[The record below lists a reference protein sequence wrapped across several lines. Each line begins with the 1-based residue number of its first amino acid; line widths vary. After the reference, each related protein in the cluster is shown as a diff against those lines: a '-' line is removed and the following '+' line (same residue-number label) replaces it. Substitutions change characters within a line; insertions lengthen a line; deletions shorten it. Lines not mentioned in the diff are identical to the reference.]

1 MSLLNE
7 EHGRYKTF
15 SRRALLLGGGQLLLF
30 GGLAARLYEL
40 QIVENERYATLAEEN
55 RVSLRLL
62 APPRGRIL
70 DRYGTPVAV
79 NEHNYRVML
88 VAEQAADIERTLDR
102 LSRIVQLSEAEK
114 RRILDD
120 VHAKRPFVPVKVA
133 ENLSWETVSRI
144 EVNAPRLPGVNID
157 VGQTRAYPHGAALSH
172 VLGYVGAVDK
182 KDMRKDDPLLEVPG
196 FFVGKTGLEKQY
208 DTALRGEA
216 GTSQVEVNA
225 VGRTIRELDRDPGKP
240 GHDLVTTLDTELQK
254 RAHARISNARS
265 ASTVI
270 LDVSTGDVLA
280 LASTPSF
287 DNNTFA
293 LGISEQRW
301 RELTRNPYDPL
312 ANKATTGAYNP
323 GSTFKMVVAAA
334 AMANGVAPD
343 HEVHCPGY
351 YDLGDARFHCW
362 AQWGHGKL
370 DMVGGFKHSCDVYFY
385 DLARRVGIDAI
396 AETARQFGMGAPL
409 GIDLPG
415 EAGGTMPT
423 KDWKNRKLGE
433 PWQLGETLV
442 CGIGQGYVLSTPLQL
457 AVMTARIATGRAVA
471 PRIGRRLVAEQREN
485 QSFAPESFEKMGV
498 REEHLEVLR
507 TGMDA
512 VVNSRGGTAHS
523 ARLRELDAD
532 MAGKT
537 GTSQVR
543 RISAEERRE
552 GVTDNADLPWRKRD
566 HALFVG
572 YAPVKAPRYCAAT
585 VVEHGGAGSKAAA
598 PIVHDLLRET
608 LQRDP
613 ATRGDLRLSGRG
625 RGRTG

>member
-1 MSLLNE
+1 MALLNE
-7 EHGRYKTF
+7 EHGRFKTF
-15 SRRALLLGGGQLLLF
+15 SRRALLLGGGQVLLLA
-30 GGLAARLYEL
+30 GLAGRLYEL

-70 DRYGTPVAV
+70 DRYGTPIAV

-88 VAEQAADIERTLDR
+88 VAEQASDIERTLER
-102 LSRIVQLSEAEK
+102 LSRIVPLSESEK
-114 RRILDD
+114 RRILED

-144 EVNAPRLPGVNID
+144 EVNAPSLPGVNID
-157 VGQTRAYPHGAALSH
+157 VGQTRAYPQGSPLSH

-182 KDMRKDDPLLEVPG
+182 QDMRKDDPLLEVPG
-196 FFVGKTGLEKQY
+196 FFVGKTGLEKRY
-208 DTALRGEA
+208 DTELRGEA
-216 GTSQVEVNA
+216 GTSHVEVNA

-240 GHDLVTTLDTELQK
+240 GHDLVTTLDTELQR
-254 RAHARISNARS
+254 RAHERISAERS
-265 ASTVI
+265 ASTAI
-270 LDVSTGDVLA
+270 LDVLTGDVLA

-287 DNNTFA
+287 DNNSFA
-293 LGISEQRW
+293 LGISERRW

-312 ANKATTGAYNP
+312 ANKATTGVYNP
-323 GSTFKMVVAAA
+323 GSTFKMVVAMA
-334 AMANGVAPD
+334 AMENGVAPD
-343 HEVHCPGY
+343 HEVHCPGH
-351 YDLGDARFHCW
+351 YDLGDTRFHCW

-396 AETARQFGMGAPL
+396 AATARRFGMGAPL

-415 EAGGTMPT
+415 EVGGTMPT
-423 KDWKNRKLGE
+423 KDWKNRELGE
-433 PWQLGETLV
+433 PWHLGETLV
-442 CGIGQGYVLSTPLQL
+442 CGIGQGYVLTTPLQL
-457 AVMTARIATGRAVA
+457 AVMTARMATGRAVV
-471 PRIGRRLVAEQREN
+471 PRIGRRLVAEEREN
-485 QSFAPESFEKMGV
+485 RTFAPSDFESIGF
-498 REEHLEVLR
+498 REEQLEVLR

-512 VVNSRGGTAHS
+512 VVNSRGGTAHR
-523 ARLRELDAD
+523 ARLQGTEAD

-543 RISAEERRE
+543 RITAEERRS
-552 GVTDNADLPWRKRD
+552 GVTDNEDLPWRKRD

-572 YAPVKAPRYCAAT
+572 YAPVKKPRYCAVT
-585 VVEHGGAGSKAAA
+585 VVEHGGAGSKTAA
-598 PIVHDLLRET
+598 PIVRDLLEAT
-608 LQRDP
+608 LTRDP
-613 ATRGDLRLSGRG
+613 ATRGDLKLSGRA